1 MATVKR
7 VDEAGGTENLDRV
20 IELHKEA
27 LGYLSKTYALESTII
42 KAMNGIFR
50 ELHQLV
56 KDEPEL
62 FNTVQLAFG
71 SGSAFNQWVQKLPRE
86 TQEKFK
92 ISSAKKDSKLE
103 EFKKEFSEV
112 YAYLRIQDF
121 FQPASLSIHIGD
133 HPEIEVKNQ
142 TQIAYIDKRYLEATK
157 SDWLRNHRD
166 QRAAQSIEEFVR
178 SDRVFLLSVMPMI
191 IILNETLPK
200 LSHPKIL
207 ESLQGIEQL
216 HKVFSTLKLNEI
228 LEPADQSIEETL
240 KKLIEKYQSK
250 EFQYYQRIFDQ
261 LQKTINE
268 LPEELKNK
276 LNTYSSPL
284 FQRIMR
290 YPLLFKELNKTT
302 HENNAD
308 IISAINTAELRAAAS
323 QVFLEANS
331 LLNKSSSNPR
341 GAALKGILQSENVGK
356 TYKKSQN
363 PEDSEDAHRSNYLK
377 ELLIIAFPD
386 VFEKSEEY
394 VFKAKSPSDFTNP
407 DDVKEKITKEITL
420 TKTFG
425 FELNKDWH
433 LINPEKFNLQINLKT
448 LDPVLYSLLG
458 AIKPISQNY
467 SLEAKVS
474 AYRDFIKAIKDGK
487 IRLDYQSIDKQIED
501 VAKQVLD
508 LTQKRLAE
516 SPHEDTPTLRSA
528 MTDIGNS
535 ISSSFTSETK
545 KAYDALS
552 TETPLK
558 KLLNYPQLTTLDE
571 NSKSQYLKNLLI
583 EVFPTVFQESQDK
596 LMVIS
601 REGKML
607 ENAMGFS
614 HGLNPNNFNQKE
626 LAKITISYLN
636 SVLKAISPINS
647 QPGFLIEHKILAYKL
662 IIEGILNRKLQ
673 VDSTSQPIK
682 QARIVADL
690 ALDIVIKEQQKNP
703 NESLL
708 LNQALVGYLNDI
720 SKQIRRTA
728 TAQLFKGAALSDV
741 EEKYQNFLNPAKT
754 RSPTPTSDIE
764 HDGPRNQS

>member
-27 LGYLSKTYALESTII
+27 LGYLSKTYALESTRI

-56 KDEPEL
+56 EDEPEL

-103 EFKKEFSEV
+103 EFKKEHSEV
-112 YAYLRIQDF
+112 YAYLRIKNF

-142 TQIAYIDKRYLEATK
+142 TQIAYTDKRYLEATK
-157 SDWLRNHRD
+157 SDWLRNHGD
-166 QRAAQSIEEFVR
+166 QKAAQSIEEFVR

-228 LEPADQSIEETL
+228 LEPEDQSIEETL
-240 KKLIEKYQSK
+240 KKLNEKYQSK

-261 LQKTINE
+261 LQKTTNE
-268 LPEELKNK
+268 LPEELKKK
-276 LNTYSSPL
+276 LNTYSAPL

-290 YPLLFKELNKTT
+290 YPLLFKELNKAP

-323 QVFLEANS
+323 QGFLEAI
-331 LLNKSSSNPR
+331 NKSSSNPR

-363 PEDSEDAHRSNYLK
+363 PKDSEDAHRSNYLK

-394 VFKAKSPSDFTNP
+394 VFKAKNPSDFTNP
-407 DDVKEKITKEITL
+407 DDVKEKITNEITL
-420 TKTFG
+420 TNTFG

-433 LINPEKFNLQINLKT
+433 LIKPEKFDLQTNLET

-487 IRLDYQSIDKQIED
+487 IRLDDQSIDKQIED
-501 VAKQVLD
+501 VAKQVRD

-596 LMVIS
+596 LKVIS
-601 REGKML
+601 GEGKML

-626 LAKITISYLN
+626 LAKITIPYLN

-662 IIEGILNRKLQ
+662 IIEGILKGKLQ

-708 LNQALVGYLNDI
+708 SNESLAGYLNDI
-720 SKQIRRTA
+720 SKQINRSA
-728 TAQLFKGAALSDV
+728 AAQMFKGAALSDV

>member
-1 MATVKR
+1 MIIMATVKR

-27 LGYLSKTYALESTII
+27 LGYLSKTYALESTRI

-103 EFKKEFSEV
+103 EFKDNREWTDKKNRKISDADREILSKHPEEIIHEKNNELWKEFSEV
-112 YAYLRIQDF
+112 YKYLRKQDF

-142 TQIAYIDKRYLEATK
+142 TQIAYTDKRYLEATK

-200 LSHPKIL
+200 SSHPKIL

-261 LQKTINE
+261 LQKTIKE
-268 LPEELKNK
+268 LPEDLKKK
-276 LNTYSSPL
+276 LDTYSSPL
-284 FQRIMR
+284 FQRTMR
-290 YPLLFKELNKTT
+290 YTLLLKEPNKAP

-308 IISAINTAELRAAAS
+308 IISAINTAELRVAAS
-323 QVFLEANS
+323 QGFHEANS

-356 TYKKSQN
+356 IYKNSQ
-363 PEDSEDAHRSNYLK
+363 DSEDAHRSNYLK

-433 LINPEKFNLQINLKT
+433 LIKPEKFNLQINLKT

-487 IRLDYQSIDKQIED
+487 IRLDDQSIDSNS
-501 VAKQVLD
+501 
-508 LTQKRLAE
+508 RLNC
-516 SPHEDTPTLRSA
+516 
-528 MTDIGNS
+528 I
-535 ISSSFTSETK
+535 
-545 KAYDALS
+545 
-552 TETPLK
+552 
-558 KLLNYPQLTTLDE
+558 
-571 NSKSQYLKNLLI
+571 
-583 EVFPTVFQESQDK
+583 
-596 LMVIS
+596 
-601 REGKML
+601 
-607 ENAMGFS
+607 
-614 HGLNPNNFNQKE
+614 
-626 LAKITISYLN
+626 
-636 SVLKAISPINS
+636 
-647 QPGFLIEHKILAYKL
+647 
-662 IIEGILNRKLQ
+662 
-673 VDSTSQPIK
+673 
-682 QARIVADL
+682 
-690 ALDIVIKEQQKNP
+690 
-703 NESLL
+703 
-708 LNQALVGYLNDI
+708 
-720 SKQIRRTA
+720 
-728 TAQLFKGAALSDV
+728 AA
-741 EEKYQNFLNPAKT
+741 
-754 RSPTPTSDIE
+754 
-764 HDGPRNQS
+764 